1 MVWFTFECV
10 EDNMTMLV
18 VCCAVMGWFM
28 TGILP
33 IAMDTSVEVTF
44 PLAPATISNLLL
56 MSAQIFGIILI
67 IAMTYLLRLG
77 IAPANWSLVAILL
90 VASVLMFFFFPKYRR
105 LDMEQSSKSI
115 NS

>member
-1 MVWFTFECV
+1 
-10 EDNMTMLV
+10 
-18 VCCAVMGWFM
+18 M

-33 IAMDTSVEVTF
+33 IAMDTSVEITF

-67 IAMTYLLRLG
+67 VVMTYLLRLG

-105 LDMEQSSKSI
+105 LDMEQSTKSI